1 MPSHGGGYTV
11 AERRETMKTYEFKYT
26 RSIGEYIELTEEDGS
41 KRVAE
46 KNLII
51 RYTAEREAIKKH
63 YEEQGY
69 TEKTSDIIRIM
80 REALQDTPAGERQT
94 VLRTVCD
101 AIK

>member
-1 MPSHGGGYTV
+1 
-11 AERRETMKTYEFKYT
+11 MKTYEFKHM
-26 RSIGEYIELTEEDGS
+26 RKFGPEYIELTEKDGS
-41 KRVAE
+41 KRIAE

-51 RYTAEREAIKKH
+51 KYTADREVIKKH

-80 REALQDTPAGERQT
+80 RETLQDAPAGEH
-94 VLRTVCD
+94 LEILKTVCN

>member
-1 MPSHGGGYTV
+1 
-11 AERRETMKTYEFKYT
+11 MKTYELKYT

-41 KRVAE
+41 RRIAE

-51 RYTAEREAIKKH
+51 RYTAEIKAIKKR

-80 REALQDTPAGERQT
+80 RETLQDTAAGEKQT
-94 VLRTVCD
+94 VLKTVCD